1 MDAALA
7 ALDSQKHVNFTVTAK
22 EFDVHRTTLSRHFK
36 GEQSSRADA
45 DKNYKYLLTPSE
57 EKYLVSYIN
66 KLTDNG
72 LPPTTH
78 MVRNF
83 VASIAK
89 KEPGNN

>member
-7 ALDSQKHVNFTVTAK
+7 ALDSQKHTNFSATAREFNIDPVT
-22 EFDVHRTTLSRHFK
+22 LGRHFK
-36 GEQSSRADA
+36 GEQSTRADA
-45 DKNYKYLLTPSE
+45 DRNYKYLLSLPE